1 MYFKSKFILGVSI
14 LGLLIWSGCSKKD
27 TTKEAVNTEKQS
39 KRVETPKKEVDRVQP
54 VYANIVMKIG
64 KVQAYKSKSGK
75 IESAFVG
82 MKLEEADRLIVSKN
96 AQAVIKTDTGSIIKL
111 KENTEFSLNTLR
123 KVDGKEQNSFAM
135 KIGKAILKPR
145 KLKKGEKFEVGEKV
159 YIGDGKRDKVQYI
172 LGRCPRE
179 KLTETARDQLRD
191 YIEEI
196 VLKDEQRFVN
206 FFNKAQAINT
216 RLHQFELLPGL
227 GKKHTSA
234 ILTARE
240 EKEFES
246 FDDIRERVANMP
258 APDKVIG
265 KRIME
270 ELTEIQ
276 RHNLFIF

>member
-1 MYFKSKFILGVSI
+1 MAKEEHAIILDFLPYGYP
-14 LGLLIWSGCSKKD
+14 LEG
-27 TTKEAVNTEKQS
+27 
-39 KRVETPKKEVDRVQP
+39 KRMP
-54 VYANIVMKIG
+54 
-64 KVQAYKSKSGK
+64 
-75 IESAFVG
+75 
-82 MKLEEADRLIVSKN
+82 L
-96 AQAVIKTDTGSIIKL
+96 AQAIGTNG
-111 KENTEFSLNTLR
+111 FTLLQL
-123 KVDGKEQNSFAM
+123 V
-135 KIGKAILKPR
+135 PR
-145 KLKKGEKFEVGEKV
+145 RGEKFEVGEKV

-234 ILTARE
+234 ILAARE